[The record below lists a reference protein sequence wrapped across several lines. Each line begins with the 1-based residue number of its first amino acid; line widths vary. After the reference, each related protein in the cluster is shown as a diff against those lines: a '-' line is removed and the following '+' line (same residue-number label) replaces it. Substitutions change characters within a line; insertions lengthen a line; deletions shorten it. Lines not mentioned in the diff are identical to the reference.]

1 LTFRAIAQNGTSRD
15 SRAGTAAPATTG
27 ASNAQQVLLST
38 LPPSR
43 GQKRLAL
50 AVVLVLLAA
59 FCATVPF
66 AAVPVGYIREFI
78 PAYAAAMFVISSIT
92 SALLF
97 VQFSVVHSRAL
108 LAVAGGY
115 LFSALITIPW
125 ALTFPDLFGAADMA
139 GTTWGVLTRVW
150 RLVFPLS
157 VIAYTLLKDDEAST
171 AWPRALSYFAILLSA
186 AGLLVAAD
194 LVTWLATST
203 SELTPRGLLFSVID
217 RAQADWNALLLLLAL
232 FALALLWSRRR
243 SVLDLWLMVVM
254 CGLLI
259 ELCLIILVGRRYVV
273 GWYAAR
279 LYFLVSS
286 TLVLAVL
293 LSETALLYAR
303 LARSVMAESRE
314 REARLMTMDVLSAS
328 IAHEMSQPL
337 ASIVTNADAAARWMG
352 RPTPDLDEVKA
363 SLGQIRDSAYR
374 ARDLIGSIRA
384 MIKRDAR
391 NRLPLD
397 INDLVREIVALME
410 RELQRNRISVELELD
425 EHLPT
430 VQADHVQLQQV
441 LINLITNGLE
451 AMAGNR
457 RARILR
463 VKSAIQE
470 PDSVLI
476 SVADT
481 GTGIDPEIVDRI
493 FNPLFTTKS
502 NGMGM
507 GLSICRSI
515 IEGHGGRLWASAG
528 AEGGSVFQF
537 VLPANIAG

>member
-1 LTFRAIAQNGTSRD
+1 MTFRAIAQNGTSRD
-15 SRAGTAAPATTG
+15 SRAGAAAPATT
-27 ASNAQQVLLST
+27 AVFDAQQVLLST

-50 AVVLVLLAA
+50 AIVLLLLAA

-66 AAVPVGYIREFI
+66 AAVPVGYIRDFI

-430 VQADHVQLQQV
+430 VQADQVQLQQV

-528 AEGGSVFQF
+528 PEGGSVFQF
-537 VLPANIAG
+537 ILPANIAR